1 MPAGNSPSNSPRRF
15 SAVKKTI
22 RLGILAL
29 AALSALALV
38 SAAVAHR
45 VVVIKGTNNGE
56 TLTGTASNDR
66 IHARGGDDL
75 VNAGEGNDR
84 VFGGW
89 GNDTLNGEGGN
100 DRMRGGPGTDTLNG
114 GEGNDVLRGRWG
126 NDVVNGDNG
135 DDRIW
140 VGRGADVENGG
151 AGNDRMHALARDRM
165 VDRIDCGEGDRDV
178 VWLNSKESD
187 VHVNCEIVK
196 TVTTSHP
203 DDGE

>member
-1 MPAGNSPSNSPRRF
+1 MTR
-15 SAVKKTI
+15 TI
-22 RLGILAL
+22 RLGVLTLVAL
-29 AALSALALV
+29 VALGVV

-45 VVVIKGTNNGE
+45 VVVIKGTNQGE
-56 TLTGTASNDR
+56 TLNGTEGRDL
-66 IHARGGDDL
+66 ILGRGGADTI
-75 VNAGEGNDR
+75 NAN
-84 VFGGW
+84 
-89 GNDTLNGEGGN
+89 GGN
-100 DRMRGGPGTDTLNG
+100 DRARGGPGNDTVNG

-126 NDVVNGDNG
+126 NDTVNGDNG

-165 VDRIDCGEGDRDV
+165 VDRIDCGEGEKDV
-178 VWLNSKESD
+178 VWLNAKEQD

>member
-1 MPAGNSPSNSPRRF
+1 MTR
-15 SAVKKTI
+15 TI
-22 RLGILAL
+22 RLGVLTLVAL
-29 AALSALALV
+29 VALGIV

-45 VVVIKGTNNGE
+45 VVVIKGTNQGE
-56 TLTGTASNDR
+56 TLNGTEGRDL
-66 IHARGGDDL
+66 ILGRGGADTI
-75 VNAGEGNDR
+75 NAN
-84 VFGGW
+84 
-89 GNDTLNGEGGN
+89 GGN
-100 DRMRGGPGTDTLNG
+100 DRARGGPGNDTVNG

-126 NDVVNGDNG
+126 NDTVNGDNG

-165 VDRIDCGEGDRDV
+165 VDRIDCGEGDKDV
-178 VWLNSKESD
+178 VWLNSKEAD

>member
-1 MPAGNSPSNSPRRF
+1 
-15 SAVKKTI
+15 VKKI
-22 RLGILAL
+22 RLGVFTLVALTALAL
-29 AALSALALV
+29 A
-38 SAAVAHR
+38 SAAIAHR
-45 VVVIKGTNNGE
+45 VVVIKGTHQSE
-56 TLTGTASNDR
+56 TLAGTTGNDLVF
-66 IHARGGDDL
+66 ARGGDDT
-75 VNAGEGNDR
+75 VNASDGNDR
-84 VFGGW
+84 VHGQR

-100 DRMRGGPGTDTLNG
+100 DRMRGGTGNDTLNG

-165 VDRIDCGEGDRDV
+165 VDQIDCGAGDKDV
-178 VWLNSKESD
+178 VWLNSKEAD

-203 DDGE
+203 DDGQ

>member
-1 MPAGNSPSNSPRRF
+1 MR
-15 SAVKKTI
+15 
-22 RLGILAL
+22 
-29 AALSALALV
+29 
-38 SAAVAHR
+38 
-45 VVVIKGTNNGE
+45 
-56 TLTGTASNDR
+56 
-66 IHARGGDDL
+66 
-75 VNAGEGNDR
+75 
-84 VFGGW
+84 

-100 DRMRGGPGTDTLNG
+100 DRMRGGVGNDTLNG
-114 GEGNDVLRGRWG
+114 GDGNDVLRGRWG
-126 NDVVNGDNG
+126 DDVVNGDNG

-165 VDRIDCGEGDRDV
+165 VDRIDCGEGDKDV
-178 VWLNSKESD
+178 VWLNSKEAD

>member
-1 MPAGNSPSNSPRRF
+1 VR
-15 SAVKKTI
+15 KTI
-22 RLGILAL
+22 RLGVLTL
-29 AALSALALV
+29 VALSALALV

-45 VVVIKGTNNGE
+45 VVVIKGTHKSE
-56 TLTGTASNDR
+56 TLTGTAGIDR
-66 IHARGGDDL
+66 IHARGGDDV
-75 VNAGEGNDR
+75 VNAGEDNDR

-89 GNDTLNGEGGN
+89 GKDTLSGEGGN
-100 DRMRGGPGTDTLNG
+100 DRVRGGPGNDTVSG

-165 VDRIDCGEGDRDV
+165 VDQIDCGDGDRDV
-178 VWLNSKESD
+178 VWLNSRESD
-187 VHVNCEIVK
+187 IHVNCEIVK
-196 TVTTSHP
+196 TVTTTRP
-203 DDGE
+203 DDGQ

>member
-1 MPAGNSPSNSPRRF
+1 
-15 SAVKKTI
+15 
-22 RLGILAL
+22 
-29 AALSALALV
+29 
-38 SAAVAHR
+38 
-45 VVVIKGTNNGE
+45 
-56 TLTGTASNDR
+56 
-66 IHARGGDDL
+66 
-75 VNAGEGNDR
+75 
-84 VFGGW
+84 
-89 GNDTLNGEGGN
+89 
-100 DRMRGGPGTDTLNG
+100 MRGGIGTDTLNG

-165 VDRIDCGEGDRDV
+165 VDTIDCGAGDKDV

-187 VHVNCEIVK
+187 THVNCEIVK